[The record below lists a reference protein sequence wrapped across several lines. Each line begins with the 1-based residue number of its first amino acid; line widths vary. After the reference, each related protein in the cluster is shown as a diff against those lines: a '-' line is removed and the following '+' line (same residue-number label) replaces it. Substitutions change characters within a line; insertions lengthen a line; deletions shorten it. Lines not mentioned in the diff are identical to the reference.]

1 MASKRKLILTIILVA
16 IGVLLIIAA
25 VAWYAIVPGL
35 IQSKLEDAFQSAEQK
50 LGRKITLEDVSL
62 RSLRH
67 VTLKNITVA
76 KKDAEGADITLD
88 KLDLYLAGIPG
99 FADIRLSEIDANDV
113 EILFEIKDGHHNY
126 EDILALLPKSNKD
139 DDGNDDDAE
148 PPAWKRY
155 ITPFPDV
162 SVHAVNVVM
171 PDIPIAGNTAV
182 SGLKANDIRV
192 TAKKPNRDEK
202 TQYAVF
208 MDGTITLSEK
218 GTKTEYKS
226 SLQAE
231 VSDKNHG
238 KVSVSMPLSAA
249 GESPSMFHFK
259 DSDDKSYDMKASS
272 LTWTFP
278 TTFSVEA
285 PAVTES
291 KKTLFTA
298 DRVDVRLM
306 TLPPTKVSGVYL
318 KEFNLYKPTLNVEL
332 NDQGNDMQTFVHAL
346 ERSLRPAQNKPVD
359 DDEKETPH
367 AKRDVKDY
375 YFSQRFYVDDAS
387 LHVHDARSAARG
399 DIQLN
404 HIHLES
410 GYRSIRK
417 IVDLHLTGETA
428 APLKSTWS
436 VDGVYSMKSEDFRAT
451 VDVPL
456 IATNAETK
464 AMREKILSYVRIG
477 STVPYTSLRLNFFE
491 RLLGLVEFN
500 NGTANMHLT
509 LSGNVQEKQAD
520 IEADITNA
528 GFAISSPI
536 ISSEP
541 VSLDS
546 RIQLSAGIYHDPDF
560 SLEIHQLDITRN
572 QALFQFKGDIDKEH
586 VVKQRNTKNGGASE
600 YDTWSFSLGFELPSQ
615 PAQSVFDSIPHA
627 LRTELDG
634 LQMRGNIALK
644 LTASGRLDNIDG
656 IVHKFD
662 ILPSDDFGIYAWP
675 TNRDINALNTG
686 FLFHVNDPNALAPH
700 DIVIPASTHQVTVFD
715 RARRVMTDTYL
726 PRQTSD
732 DVRVRFPNWVLFE
745 DLNPWL
751 IQLITTTEDGS
762 FFTHEGFSPLQIK
775 AALARNV
782 EKGEFYRG
790 ASTNSM
796 QLVKNIFFDRSK
808 TLARKFQEAF
818 YTWAME
824 SVLHIP
830 KQRIMEIYFNI
841 IEFGPEIYGIEDA
854 AKYYFG
860 KRSEALTLNEAAFL
874 IAIIPGPRKGEMYR
888 TQGAVSKG
896 LQKTMNFYIREMYR
910 RKCTPEMLAQMR
922 ARFEKR
928 KQPVPFEP
936 CCPSAASLE
945 LMQQQPVTFYVPDPH
960 NPAQYDYDPALYLP
974 DGTPLIPVQR
984 SCGYSQQVDD
994 TELGDIFGIFDP

>member
-67 VTLKNITVA
+67 VTLKNISIA
-76 KKDAEGADITLD
+76 KKDADGNDITLD

-99 FADIRLSEIDANDV
+99 LAEIRLSEINANDV
-113 EILFEIKDGHHNY
+113 EIQFELRDGHHNY
-126 EDILALLPKSNKD
+126 EDILALLPKSQD
-139 DDGNDDDAE
+139 SDNDDDADSS
-148 PPAWKRY
+148 PAAWKRY
-155 ITPFPDV
+155 ITPFPKV
-162 SVHAVNVVM
+162 SVHTVKVVM
-171 PDIPIAGNTAV
+171 PDIPLAGNTQV
-182 SGLKANDIRV
+182 SGLQANDIRIDTQKSDSASKNAFSV
-192 TAKKPNRDEK
+192 TL
-202 TQYAVF
+202 
-208 MDGTITLSEK
+208 DGKITLSEG
-218 GTKTEYKS
+218 GTKTDYRA
-226 SLQAE
+226 SLQAV
-231 VSDKNHG
+231 VSDKSHG
-238 KVSVSMPLSAA
+238 TVSVSMPRSSEGKTPAL
-249 GESPSMFHFK
+249 FHPEN
-259 DSDDKSYDMKASS
+259 YDMKASAI
-272 LTWTFP
+272 TWTFP
-278 TTFSVEA
+278 STFSIEA
-285 PAVTES
+285 PSLAEG
-291 KKTLFTA
+291 KKTLFSA
-298 DRVDVRLM
+298 ERVDVRLM

-318 KEFNLYKPTLNVEL
+318 KEFNL
-332 NDQGNDMQTFVHAL
+332 F
-346 ERSLRPAQNKPVD
+346 KPVIDMELRD
-359 DDEKETPH
+359 DGTDLGAFAATLKKSFKPKQEAADEGSEDGQKTPH
-367 AKRDVKDY
+367 NVKDY
-375 YFSQRFYVDDAS
+375 YFSQRFYIDDAS
-387 LHVHDARSAARG
+387 IHVHDARLAARG
-399 DIQLN
+399 DIQFN

-417 IVDLHLTGETA
+417 IVDLHLTGETV

-436 VDGVYSMKSEDFRAT
+436 IDGVYGMKNEDFRAT
-451 VDVPL
+451 VDIPL

-464 AMREKILSYVRIG
+464 AMRERILSYVRE
-477 STVPYTSLRLNFFE
+477 SSPVPRAELKFNILE

-500 NGTANMHLT
+500 NGTANAHFD
-509 LSGNVQEKQAD
+509 LSGNVRDKQAT
-520 IEADITNA
+520 INADITNA
-528 GFAISSPI
+528 GFAISSQI
-536 ISSEP
+536 ISTEP
-541 VSLDS
+541 LSLDS
-546 RIQLSAGIYHDPDF
+546 RIHVKAEVSHDPLFALKISECDV
-560 SLEIHQLDITRN
+560 TRQ
-572 QALFQFKGDIDKEH
+572 QAEFHVKGEFNKEH
-586 VVKQRNTKNGGASE
+586 VNKNVKNGGVVE
-600 YDTWSFSLGFELPSQ
+600 YDTWAYNLGFELPSQ
-615 PAQSVFDSIPHA
+615 PAQAVFDSIPHA

-634 LQMRGNIALK
+634 IQMRGNIALK
-644 LTASGRLDNIDG
+644 LTANGRLDNIDATQ
-656 IVHKFD
+656 HKFD

-726 PRQTSD
+726 PKQTSD

-790 ASTNSM
+790 ASTISM

-808 TLARKFQEAF
+808 TLARKLQEAF
-818 YTWAME
+818 YTWSME
-824 SVLHIP
+824 SILHIP

-888 TQGAVSKG
+888 TQGSVSKG

-945 LMQQQPVTFYVPDPH
+945 LMQQQPITFYVPDPRD
-960 NPAQYDYDPALYLP
+960 PTQYDYDPALYLP

-984 SCGYSQQVDD
+984 SCGYSQQADD
-994 TELGDIFGIFDP
+994 SELGDIFGIFDP